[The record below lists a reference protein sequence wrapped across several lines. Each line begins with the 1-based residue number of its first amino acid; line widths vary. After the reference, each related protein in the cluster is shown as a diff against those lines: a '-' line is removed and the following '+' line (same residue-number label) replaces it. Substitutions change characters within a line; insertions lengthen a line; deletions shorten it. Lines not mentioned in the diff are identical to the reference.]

1 MIGGSLL
8 SQGGYGCVFHPEI
21 NCKGKETTKKK
32 YISKIQKNDFS
43 AENEISIGKHIEKAI
58 KTKEE
63 HMYFAPVISQCPI
76 NVSKIKVKGVD
87 ECKIIEGNNVTDF
100 LLMKIRYIN
109 GGVLDTFI
117 SENKN
122 SSLIFS
128 LFVSILSGLLKRVE
142 FLIQNNIIHFDIKGQ
157 NIIYNKSSGQPV
169 IIDFGLSIPVEK
181 LQHGDDLYHY
191 FYIYAPEYYIWP
203 LEVHLFN
210 FLENVSEHLTMKNI
224 KSLAHDYVKN
234 NWALHALSPGFR
246 KKYEEMCVHVLKKY
260 LGVPVPEIKREIL
273 QYWKTWDNYSVSI
286 MYLKYVYMLFGTD
299 NTVEKNPYLIF
310 LTKILLT
317 NIHPDPA
324 RRISVAKTLQTFE
337 KIPFN
342 ANIDQI
348 NVLNQLIETIGN
360 SRKNIHKRL
369 KQNETHMT
377 LLTNKILSKK
387 Q

>member
-63 HMYFAPVISQCPI
+63 QMYFAPVISQCPI

-157 NIIYNKSSGQPV
+157 NIIYNK
-169 IIDFGLSIPVEK
+169 III
-181 LQHGDDLYHY
+181 
-191 FYIYAPEYYIWP
+191 
-203 LEVHLFN
+203 
-210 FLENVSEHLTMKNI
+210 
-224 KSLAHDYVKN
+224 
-234 NWALHALSPGFR
+234 
-246 KKYEEMCVHVLKKY
+246 
-260 LGVPVPEIKREIL
+260 
-273 QYWKTWDNYSVSI
+273 
-286 MYLKYVYMLFGTD
+286 
-299 NTVEKNPYLIF
+299 
-310 LTKILLT
+310 
-317 NIHPDPA
+317 
-324 RRISVAKTLQTFE
+324 
-337 KIPFN
+337 
-342 ANIDQI
+342 
-348 NVLNQLIETIGN
+348 
-360 SRKNIHKRL
+360 
-369 KQNETHMT
+369 
-377 LLTNKILSKK
+377 
-387 Q
+387 